1 MPSSLEV
8 PRRPRR
14 AGRSRLW
21 RVVAVV
27 AAVVLVAG
35 WIVWYVLT
43 PDDLPVQGRRAEAAG
58 VAGTPVYVGVFTMP
72 DGDRTIHVSAVDVPV
87 AQGDGLSVAVEP
99 VVCRGGSIGVTT
111 VPEDFCEEVV
121 DGADGELGSG
131 DSVALR
137 LVAETPGTVSVD
149 RISISFRDGIRW
161 GTQDVGIAGVTASF
175 ADAPAP
181 APEVSEE
188 EPADEGAGER
198 PDGDEQPGGTDDRDR
213 PEKRTRSA

>member
-21 RVVAVV
+21 RVAAVV

-87 AQGDGLSVAVEP
+87 AQGDGSSVAVEP

-121 DGADGELGSG
+121 DGADRELGSG

-175 ADAPAP
+175 AD
-181 APEVSEE
+181 
-188 EPADEGAGER
+188 EGAGER